1 MALQIGQ
8 QAPDFTLYT
17 TFNDTIT
24 LSGYAGKKNVLL
36 FFFPLAFTGNCTK
49 QLCYARDNMAVYNK
63 IDAQVIGVSVDSV
76 ATLNKFAA
84 EQGLDFPLVSDFNK
98 EVSTTYDCLHE
109 SFTHMNMKG
118 VSKRS
123 AFVIDKQGIVQY
135 AEVLD
140 NPGDLP
146 NFDAINAVLERLS

>member
-8 QAPDFTLYT
+8 QAPNFTLYT
-17 TFNDTIT
+17 TFNDTIS
-24 LSGYAGKKNVLL
+24 LSDYAGKKNVLL

-49 QLCYARDNMAVYNK
+49 QLCYARDNMSIYNN

-76 ATLNKFAA
+76 ATLNKFAG
-84 EQGLDFPLVSDFNK
+84 EQELNFPLVSDFNK

-109 SFTHMNMKG
+109 SFTHMHMKG

-123 AFVIDKQGIVQY
+123 AFVIDKQGTVQY

-140 NPGDLP
+140 NPGELP
-146 NFDAINAVLERLS
+146 NFEAINAVLERL